1 MTDDLSNL
9 FVALN
14 KRAALKIA
22 GVSRK
27 NKREDAKHVPATH
40 SEMFDVKFKNHPGSH
55 DEQTHTTLFNLA
67 NPSQGREGSNRNKT
81 DEVRASATD
90 APSKSL
96 GEIPALSELS
106 PAKTYLGGSTG
117 ASLMTDK
124 DGNQY
129 VVKTGNSPEHVIS
142 ESIAYDLYRAA
153 GVPVPQTKLEI
164 TETGPVLISRF
175 VEGKLLRDLE
185 GKELDSAITKIN
197 KHFAVDALLG
207 NWDAIGSGRDNIIVG
222 KDGVPY
228 RIDVGGSL
236 TFKAEGAAKTFGG
249 KVPEVTLLRKRSDG
263 DEEMYQEIKYEGHRD
278 ATQIFGQL
286 SDKQV
291 AQQILDLGKPPQER
305 HKLHGMPD
313 QSETPA
319 LRILQAARTIPY
331 ALRGQVFPS
340 DDMYQILSDR
350 VRDMTAQ
357 AHGKPLVNSLKEY
370 DASGGWIP
378 SHMPPPNTPPSPR
391 GALNEYVD
399 MGFKQVNADIRNR
412 IADKDMTPKDLQIK
426 TGLDTLMASKVAIP
440 IPGILFRGVK
450 DTTAAAMGY
459 RVGKVETDRA
469 FVSTTKDSG
478 LAKSWAYMN
487 QQPDGGKQGVVFVII
502 ANPKLGIK
510 GLDVSLLQGIN
521 PQNGREQE
529 IILPRGLSAVVTK
542 IKVGALGKKGAENPY
557 NEPDRVYLRIIST
570 PDTSAAGDSTTTK
583 NYKGRKTLI
592 VAFKNHPGS
601 HDEQTHTTLYNLA
614 NPSQGRE
621 GGKGKGNKTE
631 LASVAPIMPDMGPKN
646 SIYAKAEMA
655 NMGYPDW
662 GDLSA
667 PDSAAPVAPAASSEI
682 PYIGELTETGTTLGG
697 STGAKLMVDK
707 DGNRYVVKRG
717 ASREHIASEAMTYD
731 LYRAAGVPVPQ
742 TSFQESNSG
751 PVLVSR
757 FIEGRTLGSLSGK
770 ELDDAITKIN
780 KHFVVD
786 ALLGNWDAIGMGRDN
801 ILIGKNGVPYRIDVG
816 GSLVFR
822 AQGALKPF
830 TTQAG
835 EIDTLRTSR
844 DGAPIFGKLSDK
856 QVADQIMAL
865 HQRASARLKAHED
878 PPANA
883 DESTKAEKMFSVAE
897 RLRLNYSEHMEQIKS
912 AIDRANP
919 EGERRTLDNLIANRL
934 NNLTLWAHQI
944 KNKDD
949 DFGAAY
955 KDYLREGQSDRKDA
969 FTKYISDKYAEV
981 NDALRDRNLSDLPD
995 SGKRVLRGMDDMMAS
1010 QLTTALPPVLYRGV
1024 GGRSAD
1030 SFGLKVGQTNTDL
1043 GYGSTSTRRAFTKE
1057 WAFRTTKGYEDQEDR
1072 IPKDAHGVHFIIV
1085 ADPRR
1090 GFKGLDVQFIKERKV
1105 QNMNEAEF
1113 ILPRGTVTKVMKIV
1127 KGGWGDPKIH
1137 DKTEPDRVYLRIIS
1151 TPLPSEDGDSTTTKN
1166 YRGANTLIMA
1176 FKNYPGSHMEETHTT
1191 LYNLAHPSQG
1201 RDGGKTRE
1209 TFAKEG
1215 GSEAGFAA
1223 LYAATTKITAE
1234 KWLAQHIA
1242 SISTQ
1247 QLWQQEISK
1256 MVIGVSEEISA
1267 KGITAVEH
1275 ASNLYALHNKLD
1287 YSTQRGGNL
1296 VAFGANAS
1304 DQLANWS
1311 RTQLEIKTALQGAGK
1326 LVKQFPD
1333 NADYKNLY
1341 SQVRNRYIAFA
1352 AAQRLMMRESEEHAN
1367 AANKLPEF
1375 IRHQYTKTGVERV
1388 NWDGATDA
1396 PASRDGVV
1404 AARGIKEKSIAE
1416 GASTVKE
1423 VSRIAK
1429 EMGVPSEFL
1438 KFATSQ
1444 TGVGRTTLA
1453 QYDPETNN
1461 ITIFPHLVNGKNNTN
1476 VQLRAVLTHEVA
1488 HHQYAAISLAVKYS
1502 NAPTSPNSMR
1512 TVQVGVTF
1520 GSKVLGDLKT
1530 KDFLGTSYER
1540 KLLQAF
1546 TNPKSSMNIDAKT
1559 GTVTAKKGFEPFVAL
1574 FKADGVSAYSA
1585 KYWREFSVF
1594 PSQQAL
1600 RKAINETLSEVAYLK
1615 TAGQAKTIQKGWLA
1629 ASQLFESLY
1638 GKLGSPYVGFD
1649 LDAGYKELGS
1659 ANPVTYKKTQVFEAL
1674 KEVSARYTL
1683 PAPPKYTSKSMQK
1696 LVGKTGWIIP
1706 LLFVGQH
1713 GKSENAPKINDAH
1726 DTYGSEVGNAPN
1738 NKHLQK
1744 YTSKALQNLLGQ
1756 DVLYSSILISQAL
1769 KQRKTGAASPRNV
1782 ASINNYTDGHT
1793 LITAFK
1799 NHPGSHDEQTHTTLF
1814 NLANPSQGREGS
1826 KRNKTDEVRASATD
1840 APSKS
1845 LGEIPRLSQLTETGT
1860 TLGGSTGASL
1870 MLDKDGNRY
1879 VVKRG
1884 ASPEHIASE
1893 AATYDLYRAA
1903 GVPVPQTSYQTYRDG
1918 PVLISR
1924 FIEGRPLGSLSG
1936 KELDDA
1942 ITKIN
1947 KHFVVDALLANWDT
1961 VGMSRDNIIIGKDG
1975 VPYRIDVG
1983 GSLAYRA
1990 QGGTKEF
1997 GDKVGEIDTLRTSRD
2012 GAPIFGKLS
2021 DKQVAD
2027 QILALHNRPAMR
2039 LTEHANPISREYSD
2053 VDQSSKAEKLFLAA
2067 ERLPS
2072 NISERIEQTQYA
2084 LANSIVNRL
2093 ENLTLWAHQI
2103 KNGDGNFGAAYKS
2116 YLGAPDTDTR
2126 VVGFR
2131 SYIGAE
2137 SGMVNKSLRTKTT
2150 DFMGEEDKQK
2160 TQRIVRGMD
2169 ELVASLSTALPP
2181 VLYRGVRESSA
2192 DSLGLKVGQTNTDL
2206 AYGSTSASRQFT
2218 KGWASRA
2225 IKGFGISEDTIT
2237 KDKQGVHFIIVGN
2250 PKRGF
2255 KGLDVQFLKERKVQH
2270 MNEAEF
2276 ILPRGTVTKV
2286 MKIVKGSWGDPKI
2299 HENTEPDRVYLR
2311 IVSTPLSPEE
2321 GGSTTTKN
2329 YKSRK
2334 TLIMAFKNH
2343 PGTHDE
2349 QTHTTLF
2356 NLANPSQGR
2365 EGSNRNKTGAAPEK
2379 AYISINPSD
2388 YMSAKTPAKVK
2399 PSAPAAAPAPAAAA
2413 PIKQV
2418 STGVM
2423 PSLFSQLTETGTT
2436 LGGSTGAKLMVD
2448 KDGNRYVVKRGA
2460 SPEHIASEG
2469 LAYSLYRA
2477 AGVPVPQ
2484 TTLLASEDGPV
2495 LVSRFIEG
2503 RSLGSLRGKELD
2515 DAITKINKHF
2525 VVDALL
2531 GNWDAVGLGRDNII
2545 VGKDGVPYRIDV
2557 GGSLAF
2563 RAQGGAKDF
2572 GFKVG
2577 EIDTL
2582 RTSKDGAPIF
2592 GKLSDKQVGEQILA
2606 LHNRPAMRAIAH
2618 TDPSGLMEPNTRAE
2632 FIYKMGKNSYVGD
2645 ALVARL
2651 NNLITQ
2657 AHDMLQAK
2665 SFSQPYKEL
2674 YANQSGIKYESLQ
2687 NYTHDSTAVN
2697 QYLRR
2702 GDSIESYATGTG
2714 RTLEGLDRLMA
2725 SGLATRLPPVLYRGV
2740 AGSSAS
2746 KLGYKVGDTVTDKSF
2761 GSTTTKRGFAKS
2773 WATTMIGG
2781 VSSGTATTGRSS
2793 APADAQGVVFTII
2806 SPPKLKATGLDVQLL
2821 QKQKHYSTGE
2831 AEHITPRGM
2840 VYKVVKIVKGSW
2852 GTPGQDTHTE
2862 PDRVYLRLVKLP
2874 DTSAAGDGT
2883 TTKNYRGR
2891 KTLIMAFKNHPG
2903 SHDEQTH
2910 TTLFNLAN
2918 PSQGREGGKQNKTE
2932 PLKATAAPEAASVA
2946 PTPIKKVS
2954 TSEMPRL
2961 FSRLTETG
2969 VTLGGS
2975 SGAKLMVDQDGNR
2988 YVVKRGNSGGA
2999 NFGNEGQ
3006 QTELLKLRAEAVAYD
3021 LYRAAGVPVPQTV
3034 VLETDT
3040 GPVLVSRFIEGRP
3053 LSSLS
3058 GKELDDAITKIN
3070 KHFAVDALLNN
3081 WDAIGASRNNIIV
3094 GKDGVPY
3101 RIDVSSSLALKSQDG
3116 SVKPFS
3122 LRPTEM
3128 DTLRKSKDGASIYG
3142 KLSDEQVAEQILAL
3156 HNRPAMRTIAHKK
3169 PWNDDE
3175 PLTRAEKMV
3184 KAGRD
3189 SAVTSEL
3196 TYRSN
3201 NLLVWAHDKLQPGSF
3216 SKLHRVFGLPDTDT
3230 IKQSEALTDYVVNSY
3245 ALNNYLRGRGQAAPS
3260 YALVMK
3266 DGLDK
3271 LMASPLATRLPPVLY
3286 RGVPGSSADKLGYK
3300 VGDTVK
3306 DSAFGSTTTKRGF
3319 AKAWATSTVG
3329 ALDGR
3334 VPPDAQGVVF
3344 TIISPPKLKATGLDV
3359 QLLKKVKLT
3368 TSPLDEGEHITPR
3381 GMAYKVVKIVKGSWG
3396 RPGIDTNTEP
3406 DRVYLRLVSLP
3417 DTSAAD

>member
-1 MTDDLSNL
+1 MTDNLSNL

-14 KRAALKIA
+14 KQAASRIA

-27 NKREDAKHVPATH
+27 NKRDDAKHAPATH
-40 SEMFDVKFKNHPGSH
+40 SEIFDATFKNYAGRH
-55 DEQTHTTLFNLA
+55 DQQMHTTLFNLA
-67 NPSQGREGSNRNKT
+67 NPSQ
-81 DEVRASATD
+81 
-90 APSKSL
+90 
-96 GEIPALSELS
+96 
-106 PAKTYLGGSTG
+106 
-117 ASLMTDK
+117 
-124 DGNQY
+124 
-129 VVKTGNSPEHVIS
+129 
-142 ESIAYDLYRAA
+142 
-153 GVPVPQTKLEI
+153 
-164 TETGPVLISRF
+164 
-175 VEGKLLRDLE
+175 
-185 GKELDSAITKIN
+185 
-197 KHFAVDALLG
+197 
-207 NWDAIGSGRDNIIVG
+207 
-222 KDGVPY
+222 
-228 RIDVGGSL
+228 
-236 TFKAEGAAKTFGG
+236 
-249 KVPEVTLLRKRSDG
+249 
-263 DEEMYQEIKYEGHRD
+263 
-278 ATQIFGQL
+278 
-286 SDKQV
+286 
-291 AQQILDLGKPPQER
+291 
-305 HKLHGMPD
+305 
-313 QSETPA
+313 
-319 LRILQAARTIPY
+319 
-331 ALRGQVFPS
+331 
-340 DDMYQILSDR
+340 
-350 VRDMTAQ
+350 
-357 AHGKPLVNSLKEY
+357 
-370 DASGGWIP
+370 
-378 SHMPPPNTPPSPR
+378 
-391 GALNEYVD
+391 
-399 MGFKQVNADIRNR
+399 
-412 IADKDMTPKDLQIK
+412 
-426 TGLDTLMASKVAIP
+426 
-440 IPGILFRGVK
+440 
-450 DTTAAAMGY
+450 
-459 RVGKVETDRA
+459 DRA
-469 FVSTTKDSG
+469 G
-478 LAKSWAYMN
+478 
-487 QQPDGGKQGVVFVII
+487 
-502 ANPKLGIK
+502 
-510 GLDVSLLQGIN
+510 
-521 PQNGREQE
+521 
-529 IILPRGLSAVVTK
+529 
-542 IKVGALGKKGAENPY
+542 
-557 NEPDRVYLRIIST
+557 
-570 PDTSAAGDSTTTK
+570 
-583 NYKGRKTLI
+583 
-592 VAFKNHPGS
+592 
-601 HDEQTHTTLYNLA
+601 
-614 NPSQGRE
+614 E
-621 GGKGKGNKTE
+621 G
-631 LASVAPIMPDMGPKN
+631 
-646 SIYAKAEMA
+646 
-655 NMGYPDW
+655 
-662 GDLSA
+662 
-667 PDSAAPVAPAASSEI
+667 
-682 PYIGELTETGTTLGG
+682 
-697 STGAKLMVDK
+697 
-707 DGNRYVVKRG
+707 
-717 ASREHIASEAMTYD
+717 
-731 LYRAAGVPVPQ
+731 
-742 TSFQESNSG
+742 
-751 PVLVSR
+751 
-757 FIEGRTLGSLSGK
+757 
-770 ELDDAITKIN
+770 
-780 KHFVVD
+780 
-786 ALLGNWDAIGMGRDN
+786 
-801 ILIGKNGVPYRIDVG
+801 
-816 GSLVFR
+816 
-822 AQGALKPF
+822 
-830 TTQAG
+830 
-835 EIDTLRTSR
+835 
-844 DGAPIFGKLSDK
+844 
-856 QVADQIMAL
+856 
-865 HQRASARLKAHED
+865 
-878 PPANA
+878 
-883 DESTKAEKMFSVAE
+883 
-897 RLRLNYSEHMEQIKS
+897 
-912 AIDRANP
+912 
-919 EGERRTLDNLIANRL
+919 
-934 NNLTLWAHQI
+934 
-944 KNKDD
+944 
-949 DFGAAY
+949 
-955 KDYLREGQSDRKDA
+955 
-969 FTKYISDKYAEV
+969 
-981 NDALRDRNLSDLPD
+981 
-995 SGKRVLRGMDDMMAS
+995 
-1010 QLTTALPPVLYRGV
+1010 
-1024 GGRSAD
+1024 
-1030 SFGLKVGQTNTDL
+1030 
-1043 GYGSTSTRRAFTKE
+1043 
-1057 WAFRTTKGYEDQEDR
+1057 
-1072 IPKDAHGVHFIIV
+1072 
-1085 ADPRR
+1085 
-1090 GFKGLDVQFIKERKV
+1090 
-1105 QNMNEAEF
+1105 
-1113 ILPRGTVTKVMKIV
+1113 
-1127 KGGWGDPKIH
+1127 
-1137 DKTEPDRVYLRIIS
+1137 
-1151 TPLPSEDGDSTTTKN
+1151 
-1166 YRGANTLIMA
+1166 
-1176 FKNYPGSHMEETHTT
+1176 
-1191 LYNLAHPSQG
+1191 
-1201 RDGGKTRE
+1201 TRE
-1209 TFAKEG
+1209 TFAKES

-1223 LYAATTKITAE
+1223 LIATLNAKIDPITAE
-1234 KWLAQHIA
+1234 AWMAAHTA
-1242 SISTQ
+1242 SISAQ
-1247 QLWQQEISK
+1247 QLWQQDISK
-1256 MVIGVSEEISA
+1256 MVVEISKEISA

-1275 ASNLYALHNKLD
+1275 GSNLWVLHNKLN
-1287 YSTQRGGNL
+1287 YSTQPAGNL
-1296 VAFGANAS
+1296 AAFGATAS
-1304 DQLANWS
+1304 DQLANWN
-1311 RTQLEIKTALQGAGK
+1311 RAQAEIKTGLEAVKK
-1326 LVKQFPD
+1326 LLKQFPND
-1333 NADYKNLY
+1333 ASIKALY
-1341 SQVRNRYIAFA
+1341 SQIQNRYVTFRAT
-1352 AAQRLMMRESEEHAN
+1352 QLLMLRESWEHSD
-1367 AANKLPEF
+1367 AANKYSQFASHAVLPG
-1375 IRHQYTKTGVERV
+1375 YTRTGLERI

-1404 AARGIKEKSIAE
+1404 AAKGIKEKSVAE
-1416 GASTVKE
+1416 GASTVRE
-1423 VSRIAK
+1423 ISRIAI
-1429 EMGVPSEFL
+1429 EMGIPSGFL

-1444 TGVGRTTLA
+1444 TGVNRTTVA
-1453 QYDPETNN
+1453 QYAPSTNE
-1461 ITIFPHLVNGKNNTN
+1461 ITIFPHLVNGKTNTN
-1476 VQLRAVLTHEVA
+1476 VQLRAVMAHEVT
-1488 HHQYAAISLAVKYS
+1488 HHQYEVISLAAKYS
-1502 NAPTSPNSMR
+1502 NAPTSPNSMQ
-1512 TVQVGVTF
+1512 TAQVSVTF
-1520 GSKVLGDLKT
+1520 GSKVQKDLQT
-1530 KDFLGTSYER
+1530 RDFIGTPYER
-1540 KLLQAF
+1540 KLLQAL
-1546 TNPKSSMNIDAKT
+1546 TNPKSVMNIDAKT
-1559 GTVTAKKGFEPFVAL
+1559 GFVTPKRGFETFVEL

-1585 KYWREFSVF
+1585 KYWRDFSIY

-1600 RKAINETLSEVAYLK
+1600 RRAINETLSEAAYLR
-1615 TAGQAKTIQKGWLA
+1615 TAGQAKTIQKGWLE
-1629 ASQLFESLY
+1629 ASRLFESLY
-1638 GKLGSPYVGFD
+1638 GKLGTPYVGFD

-1659 ANPVTYKKTQVFEAL
+1659 ANPVAYKKTQVFEAL
-1674 KEVSARYTL
+1674 KEVSARYTP

-1726 DTYGSEVGNAPN
+1726 DTYGSEMGNAQN

-1756 DVLYSSILISQAL
+1756 DVLYSSILIRQAL

-1782 ASINNYTDGHT
+1782 AAINNYTDGHT

-1799 NHPGSHDEQTHTTLF
+1799 NHPGSHMEETHTTNF
-1814 NLANPSQGREGS
+1814 NLANPSQGREGR
-1826 KRNKTDEVRASATD
+1826 KRDKTDEVRASATD

-1870 MLDKDGNRY
+1870 MVDKDGNRY
-1879 VVKRG
+1879 IVKRG

-1903 GVPVPQTSYQTYRDG
+1903 GVPVPQTSFQTYKDG
-1918 PVLISR
+1918 PVLVSR

-1983 GSLAYRA
+1983 GSLSFRA
-1990 QGGTKEF
+1990 QGGPKEF

-2039 LTEHANPISREYSD
+2039 LTEHANPISREYSN

-2067 ERLPS
+2067 ERIPS

-2093 ENLTLWAHQI
+2093 DNLTLWAHQI

-2137 SGMVNKSLRTKTT
+2137 SGPVNKSLRTKTT

-2160 TQRIVRGMD
+2160 AQRIARGMD

-2181 VLYRGVRESSA
+2181 VLYRGVRDTSA

-2329 YKSRK
+2329 YRGRK
-2334 TLIMAFKNH
+2334 TLTMAFKNH

-2379 AYISINPSD
+2379 AYISTNSSD
-2388 YMSAKTPAKVK
+2388 YMSTKTPAKVK
-2399 PSAPAAAPAPAAAA
+2399 SPAPAPAAAPVAAPATAPA

-2460 SPEHIASEG
+2460 SPEHITSES

-2484 TTLLASEDGPV
+2484 TKVLVSEDGPV

-2503 RSLGSLRGKELD
+2503 RPLGSLRGKELD

-2531 GNWDAVGLGRDNII
+2531 GNWDAVGMSRDNII
-2545 VGKDGVPYRIDV
+2545 IGKDGVPYRIDV
-2557 GGSLAF
+2557 GGSLAY
-2563 RAQGGAKDF
+2563 RAQGGTKEF
-2572 GFKVG
+2572 GAKVG

-2582 RTSKDGAPIF
+2582 RTSRDGAPIF

-2618 TDPSGLMEPNTRAE
+2618 TDPSGLGEPNTRAE
-2632 FIYKMGKNSYVGD
+2632 QIWKESKNSYVGD
-2645 ALVARL
+2645 AMVSRL
-2651 NNLITQ
+2651 NSLLAQ
-2657 AHDMLQAK
+2657 AHDMLQDK
-2665 SFSQPYKEL
+2665 SFSQPFKEFH
-2674 YANQSGIKYESLQ
+2674 ANKNGIKYESLQ
-2687 NYTHDSTAVN
+2687 NYVADSTAVN
-2697 QYLRR
+2697 QYLRK
-2702 GDSIESYATGTG
+2702 GDGLEFYASATG
-2714 RTLEGLDRLMA
+2714 RTLEGIDRLMA
-2725 SGLATRLPPVLYRGV
+2725 SPLATPLPPVLYRGIG
-2740 AGSSAS
+2740 GSSAA
-2746 KLGYKVGDTVTDKSF
+2746 KMGYKVGDTVTDKAF

-2781 VSSGTATTGRSS
+2781 LSSGTATTGLSPKALALAISRSS
-2793 APADAQGVVFTII
+2793 APKDEQGIVFTII

-2961 FSRLTETG
+2961 FSRLNETG

-2988 YVVKRGNSGGA
+2988 YVVKRGNS
-2999 NFGNEGQ
+2999 ET
-3006 QTELLKLRAEAVAYD
+3006 TEARMRAEAVAYD
-3021 LYRAAGVPVPQTV
+3021 IYRAAGVPVPQTV

-3081 WDAIGASRNNIIV
+3081 WDAIGATLNNIIV

-3101 RIDVSSSLALKSQDG
+3101 RIDVSSSLALKSKDG
-3116 SVKPFS
+3116 SVKPLS
-3122 LRPTEM
+3122 LRPTEI
-3128 DTLRKSKDGASIYG
+3128 DTLRKPKYGASIYE

-3156 HNRPAMRTIAHKK
+3156 HNRPAMRTKAHKR

-3175 PLTRAEKMV
+3175 PLTRAEKMM
-3184 KAGRD
+3184 KAGRNPFV
-3189 SAVTSEL
+3189 ASEFPDRL
-3196 TYRSN
+3196 N
-3201 NLLVWAHDKLQPGSF
+3201 NLLVWAHDKLQAQSF
-3216 SKLHRVFGLPDTDT
+3216 SKPYRVFGLPDTDT

-3245 ALNNYLRGRGQAAPS
+3245 ALNDHLRGKLQPAPS

-3286 RGVPGSSADKLGYK
+3286 RGVPGSSAAKLGFN

-3329 ALDGR
+3329 GLER
-3334 VPPDAQGVVF
+3334 SVPPDAQGVVF

-3359 QLLKKVKLT
+3359 QLLQKVKIS

-3381 GMAYKVVKIVKGSWG
+3381 GMTYKVVKIVKGSWG
-3396 RPGIDTNTEP
+3396 RPGIDEASEP
-3406 DRVYLRLVSLP
+3406 DRVYLRLVKLP

>member
-291 AQQILDLGKPPQER
+291 AQQILGLGKPPQER

-340 DDMYQILSDR
+340 DDLYQILSDR

-357 AHGKPLVNSLKEY
+357 AHGKTLVNSLKEY

-459 RVGKVETDRA
+459 RVGKEETDRA

-621 GGKGKGNKTE
+621 GGKGKGSKTE

-646 SIYAKAEMA
+646 SIYAKAQMA
-655 NMGYPDW
+655 NMASMGYSDW

-667 PDSAAPVAPAASSEI
+667 PDSAAPVTPAASSAI
-682 PYIGELTETGTTLGG
+682 PYLDELTETGTTLGG

-717 ASREHIASEAMTYD
+717 ASPEHIASEAMTYD

-742 TSFQESNSG
+742 TSFQETLSG

-757 FIEGRTLGSLSGK
+757 FIEGRTLGSLRGK

-801 ILIGKNGVPYRIDVG
+801 IIIGKNGVPYRIDVG

-883 DESTKAEKMFSVAE
+883 DESTKAEKMFSVAD
-897 RLRLNYSEHMEQIKS
+897 RLRLNYIERMDQIKN
-912 AIDRANP
+912 AIDKTNP

-955 KDYLREGQSDRKDA
+955 KDYLREGQSDRKVA
-969 FTKYISDKYAEV
+969 FTEYIGDRYAEV
-981 NDALRDRNLSDLPD
+981 NDALRDRNLSDLSD
-995 SGKRVLRGMDDMMAS
+995 FGKRVLRGMEDMMAS

-1024 GGRSAD
+1024 GGKSAD
-1030 SFGLKVGQTNTDL
+1030 SLGLKVGQTNTDL

-1191 LYNLAHPSQG
+1191 LYNLAHPSQI

-1296 VAFGANAS
+1296 VAFGANAN

-1826 KRNKTDEVRASATD
+1826 NRNKTGAAPEKAYISINPSDYMSAKTPAKVKPSAPAAAPAPAAAAPIKQVSTGVMPSLFSQLTETGTTLGGSTGAKLMVDKDGNRYVVKRGASPEHIASEGLAYSLYRAAGVPVPQTTLLASEDGPVLVSRFIEGRPLGSLRGKELDDAITKINKHFVVDALLGNWDAVGLGRDNIIVGKDGVPYRIDVGGSLAFRAQGGAKDFGFKVGEIDTLRTSKDGAPIFGKLSDKQVGEQILALHNRPAMRAIAHTDPSGLMEPNTRAEFIYKMGKNSYVGDALVARLHNLITQAHDMLQAKSFSQPYKELYANKSGIKYESLQNYTHDSTAVNQYLRRGDSIESYATGTGRTLEGIDRLMASGLATRLPPVLYRGVAGSSASKLGYKVGDTVTDKSFGSTTTKRGFAKSWATTMIGGVSSGTATTGRSSAPADAQGVVFTIISPPKLKATGLDVQLLQKQKHYSTGEAEHITPRGMVYKVVKIVKGSWGTPGQDTHTEPDRVYLRLVKLPDTSAAGDGTTTKNYRGRKTLIMAFKNHPGSHDEQTHTTLFNLANPSQGREGSKRNKTDEVRASATD

-2150 DFMGEEDKQK
+2150 DFMGEGDKQK

-2321 GGSTTTKN
+2321 GGSTTTK
-2329 YKSRK
+2329 S
-2334 TLIMAFKNH
+2334 
-2343 PGTHDE
+2343 
-2349 QTHTTLF
+2349 
-2356 NLANPSQGR
+2356 
-2365 EGSNRNKTGAAPEK
+2365 
-2379 AYISINPSD
+2379 
-2388 YMSAKTPAKVK
+2388 
-2399 PSAPAAAPAPAAAA
+2399 
-2413 PIKQV
+2413 
-2418 STGVM
+2418 
-2423 PSLFSQLTETGTT
+2423 
-2436 LGGSTGAKLMVD
+2436 
-2448 KDGNRYVVKRGA
+2448 
-2460 SPEHIASEG
+2460 
-2469 LAYSLYRA
+2469 
-2477 AGVPVPQ
+2477 
-2484 TTLLASEDGPV
+2484 
-2495 LVSRFIEG
+2495 
-2503 RSLGSLRGKELD
+2503 
-2515 DAITKINKHF
+2515 
-2525 VVDALL
+2525 
-2531 GNWDAVGLGRDNII
+2531 
-2545 VGKDGVPYRIDV
+2545 
-2557 GGSLAF
+2557 
-2563 RAQGGAKDF
+2563 
-2572 GFKVG
+2572 
-2577 EIDTL
+2577 
-2582 RTSKDGAPIF
+2582 
-2592 GKLSDKQVGEQILA
+2592 
-2606 LHNRPAMRAIAH
+2606 
-2618 TDPSGLMEPNTRAE
+2618 
-2632 FIYKMGKNSYVGD
+2632 
-2645 ALVARL
+2645 
-2651 NNLITQ
+2651 
-2657 AHDMLQAK
+2657 
-2665 SFSQPYKEL
+2665 
-2674 YANQSGIKYESLQ
+2674 
-2687 NYTHDSTAVN
+2687 
-2697 QYLRR
+2697 
-2702 GDSIESYATGTG
+2702 
-2714 RTLEGLDRLMA
+2714 
-2725 SGLATRLPPVLYRGV
+2725 
-2740 AGSSAS
+2740 
-2746 KLGYKVGDTVTDKSF
+2746 
-2761 GSTTTKRGFAKS
+2761 
-2773 WATTMIGG
+2773 
-2781 VSSGTATTGRSS
+2781 
-2793 APADAQGVVFTII
+2793 
-2806 SPPKLKATGLDVQLL
+2806 
-2821 QKQKHYSTGE
+2821 
-2831 AEHITPRGM
+2831 
-2840 VYKVVKIVKGSW
+2840 
-2852 GTPGQDTHTE
+2852 
-2862 PDRVYLRLVKLP
+2862 
-2874 DTSAAGDGT
+2874 
-2883 TTKNYRGR
+2883 YRGR
-2891 KTLIMAFKNHPG
+2891 KTLTMAFKNHPG

-2946 PTPIKKVS
+2946 PTPINKVS

-2988 YVVKRGNSGGA
+2988 YVVKRGNS
-2999 NFGNEGQ
+2999 ET
-3006 QTELLKLRAEAVAYD
+3006 TEARMRAEAVAYD

-3058 GKELDDAITKIN
+3058 GKELDDATTKIN
-3070 KHFAVDALLNN
+3070 KHFVVDALLAN

-3116 SVKPFS
+3116 SIKPFS
-3122 LRPTEM
+3122 LRLEEM

-3156 HNRPAMRTIAHKK
+3156 HNRPAMRTIAHKR

-3175 PLTRAEKMV
+3175 PLTRAEKMM
-3184 KAGRD
+3184 KAGRN
-3189 SAVTSEL
+3189 SSVTNEL

-3201 NLLVWAHDKLQPGSF
+3201 NLLVWAQDKLQAQSF
-3216 SKLHRVFGLPDTDT
+3216 SKPYRVFGLPDTDT
-3230 IKQSEALTDYVVNSY
+3230 IKQAEALNDYVVNSY
-3245 ALNNYLRGRGQAAPS
+3245 ALNNYLRGKDTAPS

-3329 ALDGR
+3329 ALER
-3334 VPPDAQGVVF
+3334 SVPPDAQGVVF

-3359 QLLKKVKLT
+3359 QLLQKRKISI
-3368 TSPLDEGEHITPR
+3368 SPSPSDEGEHITPR

-3396 RPGIDTNTEP
+3396 RPGQDTHTEP

-3417 DTSAAD
+3417 DPSAAD

>member
-175 VEGKLLRDLE
+175 VAGKLLRDLE

-350 VRDMTAQ
+350 ARDMTAQ
-357 AHGKPLVNSLKEY
+357 AHGKTLVNSLKEY
-370 DASGGWIP
+370 DASDGWIP
-378 SHMPPPNTPPSPR
+378 ANMPSNTPSSPR

-399 MGFKQVNADIRNR
+399 MGFKQVNADTRNR
-412 IADKDMTPKDLQIK
+412 VADKDMAPKDLQIK

-621 GGKGKGNKTE
+621 GGKGKGSKTE

-646 SIYAKAEMA
+646 SIYAKAQMA
-655 NMGYPDW
+655 NMASMGYPDW

-667 PDSAAPVAPAASSEI
+667 PDSAAPVTPAASSAI

-742 TSFQESNSG
+742 TSFQETNSG

-883 DESTKAEKMFSVAE
+883 DESTKAEKMFSVAN

-912 AIDRANP
+912 AIDRVNP

-969 FTKYISDKYAEV
+969 FTKYIGDKYAEV
-981 NDALRDRNLSDLPD
+981 NDALRERNLRDLPD
-995 SGKRVLRGMDDMMAS
+995 SGKRVLRGMEDMMAS

-1024 GGRSAD
+1024 GGKSAD
-1030 SFGLKVGQTNTDL
+1030 SLGLKVGQTNTDL

-1137 DKTEPDRVYLRIIS
+1137 AQTEPDRVYLRIIS

-1209 TFAKEG
+1209 AFAKEG
-1215 GSEAGFAA
+1215 GNEAGFAA

-1600 RKAINETLSEVAYLK
+1600 RRAINETLSEVAYLK

-1713 GKSENAPKINDAH
+1713 GKSENTPKINDAH
-1726 DTYGSEVGNAPN
+1726 DTYGSEAGNAQN

-1744 YTSKALQNLLGQ
+1744 YTRKSLQNLLGQ

-1845 LGEIPRLSQLTETGT
+1845 LGEIPRLSQLTATGT

-2137 SGMVNKSLRTKTT
+2137 SGPVNKSLRTKTT

-2160 TQRIVRGMD
+2160 AQRIVRGMD

-2181 VLYRGVRESSA
+2181 VLYRGVRDSSA
-2192 DSLGLKVGQTNTDL
+2192 DKLGLKVGQTNTDL

-2255 KGLDVQFLKERKVQH
+2255 KGLDVQFLKERKVQN

-2311 IVSTPLSPEE
+2311 IVSTPSPSEE

-2329 YKSRK
+2329 YKS
-2334 TLIMAFKNH
+2334 
-2343 PGTHDE
+2343 
-2349 QTHTTLF
+2349 
-2356 NLANPSQGR
+2356 
-2365 EGSNRNKTGAAPEK
+2365 
-2379 AYISINPSD
+2379 
-2388 YMSAKTPAKVK
+2388 
-2399 PSAPAAAPAPAAAA
+2399 
-2413 PIKQV
+2413 
-2418 STGVM
+2418 
-2423 PSLFSQLTETGTT
+2423 
-2436 LGGSTGAKLMVD
+2436 
-2448 KDGNRYVVKRGA
+2448 
-2460 SPEHIASEG
+2460 
-2469 LAYSLYRA
+2469 
-2477 AGVPVPQ
+2477 
-2484 TTLLASEDGPV
+2484 
-2495 LVSRFIEG
+2495 
-2503 RSLGSLRGKELD
+2503 
-2515 DAITKINKHF
+2515 
-2525 VVDALL
+2525 
-2531 GNWDAVGLGRDNII
+2531 
-2545 VGKDGVPYRIDV
+2545 
-2557 GGSLAF
+2557 
-2563 RAQGGAKDF
+2563 
-2572 GFKVG
+2572 
-2577 EIDTL
+2577 
-2582 RTSKDGAPIF
+2582 
-2592 GKLSDKQVGEQILA
+2592 
-2606 LHNRPAMRAIAH
+2606 
-2618 TDPSGLMEPNTRAE
+2618 
-2632 FIYKMGKNSYVGD
+2632 
-2645 ALVARL
+2645 
-2651 NNLITQ
+2651 
-2657 AHDMLQAK
+2657 
-2665 SFSQPYKEL
+2665 
-2674 YANQSGIKYESLQ
+2674 
-2687 NYTHDSTAVN
+2687 
-2697 QYLRR
+2697 
-2702 GDSIESYATGTG
+2702 
-2714 RTLEGLDRLMA
+2714 
-2725 SGLATRLPPVLYRGV
+2725 
-2740 AGSSAS
+2740 
-2746 KLGYKVGDTVTDKSF
+2746 
-2761 GSTTTKRGFAKS
+2761 
-2773 WATTMIGG
+2773 
-2781 VSSGTATTGRSS
+2781 
-2793 APADAQGVVFTII
+2793 
-2806 SPPKLKATGLDVQLL
+2806 
-2821 QKQKHYSTGE
+2821 
-2831 AEHITPRGM
+2831 
-2840 VYKVVKIVKGSW
+2840 
-2852 GTPGQDTHTE
+2852 
-2862 PDRVYLRLVKLP
+2862 
-2874 DTSAAGDGT
+2874 
-2883 TTKNYRGR
+2883 R

-2946 PTPIKKVS
+2946 PTPINKVS

-2969 VTLGGS
+2969 TTLGGS

-3034 VLETDT
+3034 ILETDT

-3058 GKELDDAITKIN
+3058 GKELDDATSKIN

-3081 WDAIGASRNNIIV
+3081 WDAIGASRNNIIL

-3156 HNRPAMRTIAHKK
+3156 HNRPAMRTIEHKK

-3189 SAVTSEL
+3189 SAVASEL

-3201 NLLVWAHDKLQPGSF
+3201 NLLVWAHDKLQPQSF

-3245 ALNNYLRGRGQAAPS
+3245 GLNNYLRGRDQTAPS

-3286 RGVPGSSADKLGYK
+3286 RGVMGSSAAKLGYN

-3306 DSAFGSTTTKRGF
+3306 DSAFGSATTKRGF
-3319 AKAWATSTVG
+3319 AKAWAASTVG
-3329 ALDGR
+3329 DLSR
-3334 VPPDAQGVVF
+3334 SVPPDAQGVVF

-3359 QLLKKVKLT
+3359 QLLKKVKLN

-3396 RPGIDTNTEP
+3396 RPGIDTHSEP

-3417 DTSAAD
+3417 DPSAAD